1 VFLKEAGNLDLGAQS
16 FQATGARQNGSGVRK
31 FIAAEW
37 LYRENNSAEDAIDI
51 CHRLMPPEFSAAS
64 SVARWMIYI
73 IQSRQDRAER
83 PGVLKMHQLL
93 KQDMAPQ
100 ASQSGL
106 LAPDTTGMNFYRADP
121 ALTDL
126 LRIHLP
132 EKLFNHI
139 EPHLDR
145 LGELAGGRLD
155 ECARLA
161 DRHGPVL
168 HPRDKFGR
176 DVQSIEYHP
185 AYHELERAAFGEFGI
200 HALSIRKGIMGW
212 PDKYPVVAKHAFTF
226 LFNQTEF
233 GMGCPINVTDGCA
246 KLLAN
251 FGSEELKAKYFDG
264 LTQTDMSRLT
274 QGGQFMTEK
283 EGGSDV
289 GTLTT
294 SAVQE
299 GDHWRLYGEKWF
311 CSNADAKVVMLLAR
325 PEGAPPGTRGVG
337 LFLMPRFLEDGSQ
350 NHYRIVRLKDK
361 LGTRSMASGEI
372 KLEGA
377 IAYAVGKLDRGFVQ
391 MAEMVNSSRLS
402 NGVKSTALMRRA
414 WHDAMTVAKNRVVFG
429 SRILD
434 LPLGRRQLL
443 KIMLA
448 TEQALSMS
456 FLTADALDRAEAGS
470 QDAAA
475 LLRILTPTLKFRATR
490 DARKVCGDALEMR
503 GGIGYIEEF
512 ATARLLRDAHLG
524 SIWEGTGNIVALDAL
539 KRAVGRHGAESA
551 LAADLHARLDDS
563 AEVPQAW
570 RDKLRGL
577 ADRAVGFA
585 REVAA
590 HSDNEAE
597 SRRATSLLYHV
608 ASAVQ
613 LAWEAQRIHARR
625 GDARRLLLSR
635 LVVDQRVT
643 PNDPFRLAENK
654 SQGAIAALLLGDRPA
669 GMAEVGE
676 LLRGA

>member
-1 VFLKEAGNLDLGAQS
+1 MQDRG
-16 FQATGARQNGSGVRK
+16 
-31 FIAAEW
+31 
-37 LYRENNSAEDAIDI
+37 
-51 CHRLMPPEFSAAS
+51 AAS
-64 SVARWMIYI
+64 
-73 IQSRQDRAER
+73 
-83 PGVLKMHQLL
+83 
-93 KQDMAPQ
+93 
-100 ASQSGL
+100 ASQPGL

-126 LRIHLP
+126 LRLHLSDA
-132 EKLFNHI
+132 LFRHI

-145 LGELAGGRLD
+145 LGELAGGYLD

-161 DRHGPVL
+161 DRHTPVL
-168 HPRDKFGR
+168 HQRDKFGR
-176 DVQSIEYHP
+176 DTQYIEYHP
-185 AYHELERAAFGEFGI
+185 AYRELEKAAFGEFGI

-246 KLLAN
+246 KLLNN
-251 FGSEELKAKYFDG
+251 FGSDALKAKYLDG
-264 LTQTDMSRLT
+264 LTQTDMSKLT

-294 SAVQE
+294 RAVQE

-325 PEGAPPGTRGVG
+325 PEGAGPGTRGVG
-337 LFLMPRFLEDGSQ
+337 LFLMPRFLDDGSQ

-372 KLEGA
+372 KFEGA

-414 WHDAMTVAKNRVVFG
+414 HHDAMTVAKNRVVFG
-429 SRILD
+429 QRIID
-434 LPLGRRQLL
+434 LPLARRQLM
-443 KIMLA
+443 KIMLP

-524 SIWEGTGNIVALDAL
+524 SIWEGTGNIVAIDTLT
-539 KRAVGRHGAESA
+539 RAVGRHGADAA

-563 AEVPQAW
+563 ANVPQAW
-570 RDKLRGL
+570 RNRLREL
-577 ADRAVGFA
+577 TDRAVGFA
-585 REVAA
+585 REIASR
-590 HSDNEAE
+590 SDNEGDA
-597 SRRATSLLYHV
+597 RRATSLLYQV
-608 ASAVQ
+608 ASAVA
-613 LAWEAQRIHARR
+613 LAWEGGRIHEMR

-635 LVVDQRVT
+635 MVIDHRVST
-643 PNDPFRLAENK
+643 GDPFRLTENAT
-654 SQGAIAALLLGDRPA
+654 QRAITDHLLGDRDV

-676 LLRGA
+676 LLVAA

>member
-1 VFLKEAGNLDLGAQS
+1 MQ
-16 FQATGARQNGSGVRK
+16 
-31 FIAAEW
+31 
-37 LYRENNSAEDAIDI
+37 
-51 CHRLMPPEFSAAS
+51 P
-64 SVARWMIYI
+64 
-73 IQSRQDRAER
+73 
-83 PGVLKMHQLL
+83 L
-93 KQDMAPQ
+93 KQDRRAAIPDQ
-100 ASQSGL
+100 PGL

-126 LRIHLP
+126 LRLHLP
-132 EKLFNHI
+132 DATFRHI

-145 LGELAGGRLD
+145 LGALAGGHLD

-161 DRHGPVL
+161 DRHTPVL
-168 HPRDKFGR
+168 YQRDKFGR
-176 DVQSIEYHP
+176 DVQWIEYHP
-185 AYHELERAAFGEFGI
+185 AYRELEKAAFGEFGI
-200 HALSIRKGIMGW
+200 HAMSVRKGILGW

-226 LFNQTEF
+226 LFNQAEF
-233 GMGCPINVTDGCA
+233 GLGCPINVTDGCA
-246 KLLAN
+246 KLLNN
-251 FGSEELKAKYFDG
+251 FGSETLKAKYLDG
-264 LTQTDMSRLT
+264 LTQADMSKLT

-294 SAVQE
+294 RAVQE
-299 GDHWRLYGEKWF
+299 GDHWRLSGEKWF
-311 CSNADAKVVMLLAR
+311 CSNADAEVVMLLAR
-325 PEGAPPGTRGVG
+325 PEGAGPGTRGVG
-337 LFLMPRFLEDGSQ
+337 LFLMPRRLDDGSQ

-372 KLEGA
+372 KFEGA

-414 WHDAMTVAKNRVVFG
+414 HHDAMTVAGNRVVFG
-429 SRILD
+429 SRIID
-434 LPLGRRQLL
+434 LPLARRQLM

-448 TEQALSMS
+448 TEQGLSMS

-524 SIWEGTGNIVALDAL
+524 SIWEGTGNIVAIDAL
-539 KRAVGRHGAESA
+539 ARAIGRHGADNA
-551 LAADLHARLDDS
+551 LAADLHARLNES
-563 AEVPQAW
+563 ANVPAAW
-570 RDKLRGL
+570 RDRLREL
-577 ADRAVGFA
+577 TDRAVGFA
-585 REVAA
+585 REVA
-590 HSDNEAE
+590 SRMDNEGDA
-597 SRRATSLLYHV
+597 RRATSLLYHV
-608 ASAVQ
+608 ASAVAF
-613 LAWEAQRIHARR
+613 AWEGSRIHETR

-635 LVVDQRVT
+635 MVVDHRLAAG
-643 PNDPFRLAENK
+643 DPFRLTENAA
-654 SQGAIAALLLGDRPA
+654 QRAITAHLLGDRA
-669 GMAEVGE
+669 VGMAEVGE
-676 LLRGA
+676 LLTAA

>member
-1 VFLKEAGNLDLGAQS
+1 MDGTS
-16 FQATGARQNGSGVRK
+16 
-31 FIAAEW
+31 
-37 LYRENNSAEDAIDI
+37 
-51 CHRLMPPEFSAAS
+51 
-64 SVARWMIYI
+64 
-73 IQSRQDRAER
+73 
-83 PGVLKMHQLL
+83 
-93 KQDMAPQ
+93 
-100 ASQSGL
+100 L
-106 LAPDTTGMNFYRADP
+106 LAPDTSGMNFYRADP
-121 ALTDL
+121 TLADL
-126 LRIHLP
+126 LRIYLP
-132 EKLFNHI
+132 ETLFRHV

-145 LGELAGGRLD
+145 LGGLAGGHLD

-161 DRHGPVL
+161 DRHVPVL
-168 HPRDKFGR
+168 HQRDRFGR
-176 DVQSIEYHP
+176 DVQWIEYHP
-185 AYHELERAAFGEFGI
+185 AYRELERAAFGEFGI
-200 HALSIRKGIMGW
+200 HAMSLRKGILGW

-226 LFNQTEF
+226 LFNQAEF
-233 GMGCPINVTDGCA
+233 GLGCPINVTDGCA

-251 FGSEELKAKYFDG
+251 FGSEDLKAKYLDG
-264 LTQTDMSRLT
+264 LIETDMDRLT

-294 SAVQE
+294 TAVPE

-311 CSNADAKVVMLLAR
+311 CSNADARIVMLLAR
-325 PEGAPPGTRGVG
+325 PEGAGPGTRGVG
-337 LFLMPRFLEDGSQ
+337 LFLMPRTLDDGSP

-377 IAYAVGKLDRGFVQ
+377 IAYAVGRLDRGFVQ

-414 WHDAMTVAKNRVVFG
+414 YHDAMTVARNRVVFG
-429 SRILD
+429 RRIVD
-434 LPLGRRQLL
+434 LPLARRQLM

-490 DARKVCGDALEMR
+490 DARKVCGDAMEMR

-524 SIWEGTGNIVALDAL
+524 SIWEGTGNIVAIDAL
-539 KRAVGRHGAESA
+539 KRAIGRHGAETA
-551 LAADLHARLDDS
+551 LVADLHARLDGSAGIPDAFRDRLRSLADS
-563 AEVPQAW
+563 AV
-570 RDKLRGL
+570 GL
-577 ADRAVGFA
+577 A
-585 REVAA
+585 REVAGND
-590 HSDNEAE
+590 DNEAE
-597 SRRATSLLYHV
+597 ARRATSLLYHV
-608 ASAVQ
+608 ASAVA
-613 LAWEAQRIHARR
+613 LAWEAHRIHEMR

-635 LVVDQRVT
+635 LVIDHRLT
-643 PNDPFRLAENK
+643 PGDPFRLGDG
-654 SQGAIAALLLGDRPA
+654 GAQRAITELLLGARA
-669 GMAEVGE
+669 VGMAEAGE
-676 LLRGA
+676 LLAA

>member
-1 VFLKEAGNLDLGAQS
+1 MQQ
-16 FQATGARQNGSGVRK
+16 QAKHDDVTR
-31 FIAAEW
+31 AA
-37 LYRENNSAEDAIDI
+37 
-51 CHRLMPPEFSAAS
+51 
-64 SVARWMIYI
+64 
-73 IQSRQDRAER
+73 DR
-83 PGVLKMHQLL
+83 P
-93 KQDMAPQ
+93 
-100 ASQSGL
+100 GL
-106 LAPDTTGMNFYRADP
+106 LAPDTSGMNFYRADP

-132 EKLFNHI
+132 DALFRHI

-145 LGELAGGRLD
+145 LGALAGGHLD

-161 DRHGPVL
+161 DRHVPVL
-168 HPRDKFGR
+168 HQRDRFGR
-176 DVQSIEYHP
+176 DAQWIEYHP
-185 AYHELERAAFGEFGI
+185 AYRDLEKAAFGEFGI
-200 HALSIRKGIMGW
+200 HAMSVRKGILGW

-226 LFNQTEF
+226 LFNQAEF
-233 GMGCPINVTDGCA
+233 GLGCPINVTDGCA
-246 KLLAN
+246 KLLSN
-251 FGSEELKAKYFDG
+251 FGSEALQARYLDG

-294 SAVQE
+294 QATQE
-299 GDHWRLYGEKWF
+299 GDHWRLTGEKWF
-311 CSNADAKVVMLLAR
+311 CSNADAEVVMLLAR
-325 PEGAPPGTRGVG
+325 PQGAQSGTRGVG
-337 LFLMPRFLEDGSQ
+337 LFLMPRRLDDGSP

-414 WHDAMTVAKNRVVFG
+414 HQDAMMVARNRVVFG
-429 SRILD
+429 SRIIN
-434 LPLGRRQLL
+434 LPLARRQLM

-470 QDAAA
+470 QDAAT

-539 KRAVGRHGAESA
+539 RRAIGRHGAEAA

-570 RDKLRGL
+570 RGRLRQL
-577 ADRAVGFA
+577 CDRAIGLA
-585 REVAA
+585 REVASRA
-590 HSDNEAE
+590 DNEAE
-597 SRRATSLLYHV
+597 ARRATSLLYHA
-608 ASAVQ
+608 ASAVA
-613 LAWEAQRIHARR
+613 LAWEGNRIYAMR

-635 LVVDQRVT
+635 MVVDHRLAAG
-643 PNDPFRLAENK
+643 DPFRLTEGDT
-654 SQGAIAALLLGDRPA
+654 QRAITECLLGEQA
-669 GMAEVGE
+669 VGMAEVRE
-676 LLRGA
+676 LLGAA

>member
-1 VFLKEAGNLDLGAQS
+1 
-16 FQATGARQNGSGVRK
+16 
-31 FIAAEW
+31 
-37 LYRENNSAEDAIDI
+37 
-51 CHRLMPPEFSAAS
+51 
-64 SVARWMIYI
+64 
-73 IQSRQDRAER
+73 
-83 PGVLKMHQLL
+83 MHQPA
-93 KQDMAPQ
+93 KHDGVVTSTDRP
-100 ASQSGL
+100 GL
-106 LAPDTTGMNFYRADP
+106 LAPDTSGMNFYRADP

-132 EKLFNHI
+132 DLLFRHV

-145 LGELAGGRLD
+145 LGALAGGHLD

-161 DRHGPVL
+161 DRHVPVL
-168 HPRDKFGR
+168 HQRDRFGR
-176 DVQSIEYHP
+176 DAQWIEYHP
-185 AYHELERAAFGEFGI
+185 AYRELERAAFGEFGI
-200 HALSIRKGIMGW
+200 HAMSQRKGILGW
-212 PDKYPVVAKHAFTF
+212 PEPYPVVAKHAFTF
-226 LFNQTEF
+226 LFNQAEF
-233 GMGCPINVTDGCA
+233 GLGCPINVTDGCA

-251 FGSEELKAKYFDG
+251 FGSEALKAKYLDG
-264 LTQTDMSRLT
+264 LTQTNMTKLT

-294 SAVQE
+294 TAVQE
-299 GDHWRLYGEKWF
+299 GDHWRLTGEKWF
-311 CSNADAKVVMLLAR
+311 CSKADAEVVMLLAR
-325 PEGAPPGTRGVG
+325 PQGAEAGTRGVG
-337 LFLMPRFLEDGSQ
+337 LFLMPRHLEDGSQ
-350 NHYRIVRLKDK
+350 NYYRIVRLKDK

-414 WHDAMTVAKNRVVFG
+414 HHDAMTVARNRVVFG
-429 SRILD
+429 QRIVD
-434 LPLGRRQLL
+434 LPLARRQLM

-512 ATARLLRDAHLG
+512 TSRLLLRDAHLG
-524 SIWEGTGNIVALDAL
+524 SIWEGTSNIVALDAL
-539 KRAVGRHGAESA
+539 KRAVGRHGAEAA

-563 AEVPQAW
+563 TDVPQVW
-570 RDKLRGL
+570 RDRLRDL

-585 REVAA
+585 REVARRI
-590 HSDNEAE
+590 DNEAE

-608 ASAVQ
+608 ASAVA
-613 LAWEAQRIHARR
+613 LTWEGARIHQMR

-635 LVVDQRVT
+635 LVVDHRVS
-643 PNDPFRLAENK
+643 PSDPFRPTENATRRTITTYLLDER
-654 SQGAIAALLLGDRPA
+654 AI
-669 GMAEVGE
+669 GMPEVGE
-676 LLRGA
+676 LLVTA

>member
-1 VFLKEAGNLDLGAQS
+1 MRPVEKWSRDQGGTQMHAPGKHEAANQ
-16 FQATGARQNGSGVRK
+16 
-31 FIAAEW
+31 
-37 LYRENNSAEDAIDI
+37 
-51 CHRLMPPEFSAAS
+51 
-64 SVARWMIYI
+64 
-73 IQSRQDRAER
+73 
-83 PGVLKMHQLL
+83 PGLI
-93 KQDMAPQ
+93 
-100 ASQSGL
+100 
-106 LAPDTTGMNFYRADP
+106 APDTSGMNFYRADP

-126 LRIHLP
+126 LRIHLSDD
-132 EKLFNHI
+132 LFRHI

-145 LGELAGGRLD
+145 LGALAGGHLD

-168 HPRDKFGR
+168 HQRDRFGR
-176 DVQSIEYHP
+176 DAQWIEYHP
-185 AYHELERAAFGEFGI
+185 AYRELEKAAFGEFGI
-200 HALSIRKGIMGW
+200 HAMSLRKGIHGW
-212 PDKYPVVAKHAFTF
+212 PHTYPVVAKHSFTF
-226 LFNQTEF
+226 LFNQAEF
-233 GMGCPINVTDGCA
+233 GLGCPINVTDGCA

-251 FGSEELKAKYFDG
+251 FGDAALKAKYLDG
-264 LTQTDMSRLT
+264 LTQTDMAKLT

-289 GTLTT
+289 GKLTT
-294 SAVQE
+294 TAMRE
-299 GDHWRLYGEKWF
+299 GEHWRLTGEKWF
-311 CSNADAKVVMLLAR
+311 CSNADARIVMLLAR
-325 PEGAPPGTRGVG
+325 PQGAQGGTRGVG
-337 LFLMPRFLEDGSQ
+337 LFLMPRFLDDGSP

-377 IAYAVGKLDRGFVQ
+377 IAYAVGRLDRGFVQ

-414 WHDAMTVAKNRVVFG
+414 YHDAMTVARNRVVFG
-429 SRILD
+429 QRIID
-434 LPLGRRQLL
+434 MPLARRQLM

-490 DARKVCGDALEMR
+490 DARKVCGEAMEMR

-512 ATARLLRDAHLG
+512 VNPRLLRDAHLG

-539 KRAVGRHGAESA
+539 KRAVGRHGADAA

-563 AEVPQAW
+563 ANVPQAW
-570 RDKLRGL
+570 RDRLSDL
-577 ADRAVGFA
+577 TDRAIGFA

-590 HSDNEAE
+590 RTDNEAE

-608 ASAVQ
+608 ASAVA
-613 LAWEAQRIHARR
+613 LAWEGGRIHQMR

-635 LVVDQRVT
+635 LVIDHRMAAG
-643 PNDPFRLAENK
+643 DPFRLVENAT
-654 SQGAIAALLLGDRPA
+654 QRAISGHLLGDRA
-669 GMAEVGE
+669 TGMAEVGE
-676 LLRGA
+676 LLMAA

>member
-1 VFLKEAGNLDLGAQS
+1 MHQPH
-16 FQATGARQNGSGVRK
+16 
-31 FIAAEW
+31 
-37 LYRENNSAEDAIDI
+37 YDAIATAD
-51 CHRLMPPEFSAAS
+51 
-64 SVARWMIYI
+64 
-73 IQSRQDRAER
+73 
-83 PGVLKMHQLL
+83 
-93 KQDMAPQ
+93 Q
-100 ASQSGL
+100 AGL
-106 LAPDTTGMNFYRADP
+106 LAPDTTGLNFYRADP
-121 ALTDL
+121 ALADL

-132 EKLFNHI
+132 DALFRHI

-145 LGELAGGRLD
+145 LGALAGGHLD

-168 HPRDKFGR
+168 HQRDRFGR
-176 DVQSIEYHP
+176 DVQWIEYHP
-185 AYHELERAAFGEFGI
+185 AYRELERAAFGEFGI

-212 PDKYPVVAKHAFTF
+212 PDKYPVTAKHAFTF

-251 FGSEELKAKYFDG
+251 FGDDALKAKYLDG
-264 LTQTDMSRLT
+264 LTQTDMEKLT

-289 GTLTT
+289 GALTT
-294 SAVQE
+294 RAVPE

-325 PEGAPPGTRGVG
+325 PDGAGPGTRGVG
-337 LFLMPRFLEDGSQ
+337 LFLMPRFLDDGSQ

-372 KLEGA
+372 KFEGA
-377 IAYAVGKLDRGFVQ
+377 IAYAVGRLDRGFAQ

-414 WHDAMTVAKNRVVFG
+414 HHDAATVAKNRKAFG
-429 SRILD
+429 SRIVD
-434 LPLGRRQLL
+434 LPLGRRQLM
-443 KIMLA
+443 KIWLP

-490 DARKVCGDALEMR
+490 DARKVCGDAMEMR
-503 GGIGYIEEF
+503 GGAGYIEEF

-539 KRAVGRHGAESA
+539 KRAVGRHGADGA
-551 LAADLHARLDDS
+551 LAADLNARLDDS
-563 AEVPQAW
+563 ATVPAAW
-570 RDKLRGL
+570 RDRLRTL
-577 ADRAVGFA
+577 VDRSIGFA
-585 REVAA
+585 REVAGRV
-590 HSDNEAE
+590 DNEADA
-597 SRRATSLLYHV
+597 RRATSLLYHI
-608 ASAVQ
+608 ASAVT
-613 LAWEAQRIHARR
+613 LAWEGGRIHAIR
-625 GDARRLLLSR
+625 GDARRMLFSR
-635 LVVDQRVT
+635 LVVDHRLASG
-643 PNDPFRLAENK
+643 DPFRLKESPA
-654 SQGAIAALLLGDRPA
+654 QVAIADLLLGDRPA
-669 GMAEVGE
+669 GLDEVGR
-676 LLRGA
+676 LLLAA

>member
-1 VFLKEAGNLDLGAQS
+1 VPKEMRNAAGNSMQ
-16 FQATGARQNGSGVRK
+16 
-31 FIAAEW
+31 
-37 LYRENNSAEDAIDI
+37 
-51 CHRLMPPEFSAAS
+51 P
-64 SVARWMIYI
+64 
-73 IQSRQDRAER
+73 
-83 PGVLKMHQLL
+83 L
-93 KQDMAPQ
+93 KQDLTSSS
-100 ASQSGL
+100 ASQPGL

-126 LRIHLP
+126 LKLHLP
-132 EKLFNHI
+132 EALFRHI
-139 EPHLDR
+139 EPYLDR
-145 LGELAGGRLD
+145 LGELAGGHLD

-161 DRHGPVL
+161 DRHTPVL
-168 HPRDKFGR
+168 HQRDKFGR
-176 DVQSIEYHP
+176 DVQTIEYHP
-185 AYHELERAAFGEFGI
+185 AYREIEKAAFGEFGI

-246 KLLAN
+246 KLLNN
-251 FGSEELKAKYFDG
+251 FGSEALKAKYLDG

-294 SAVQE
+294 RAVQE

-325 PEGAPPGTRGVG
+325 PEGAGPGTKGVG
-337 LFLMPRFLEDGSQ
+337 LFLMPRFLDDGSP

-372 KLEGA
+372 KFDGA

-414 WHDAMTVAKNRVVFG
+414 WHDAITVARGRVVFG
-429 SRILD
+429 QRIID
-434 LPLGRRQLL
+434 LPLARRQLM
-443 KIMLA
+443 KIMLP

-475 LLRILTPTLKFRATR
+475 LLRVLTPTLKFRATR
-490 DARKVCGDALEMR
+490 DARKVCGDAMEMR

-512 ATARLLRDAHLG
+512 VTPRLLRDAHLG
-524 SIWEGTGNIVALDAL
+524 SIWEGTGNIVAIDAL
-539 KRAVGRHGAESA
+539 KRAVGRHGADNA

-563 AEVPQAW
+563 PNVPQAW
-570 RDKLRGL
+570 RNRLREL
-577 ADRAVGFA
+577 SDRAIGFA
-585 REVAA
+585 REVAGRI
-590 HSDNEAE
+590 DNEGDA
-597 SRRATSLLYHV
+597 RRATSLLYHV
-608 ASAVQ
+608 ASAVA
-613 LAWEAQRIHARR
+613 LAWEGGRIHEMR

-635 LVVDQRVT
+635 MVVDHRVM
-643 PNDPFRLAENK
+643 PGDPFRLAENTV
-654 SQGAIAALLLGDRPA
+654 QRRMTEHLLGDRA
-669 GMAEVGE
+669 IGMAEVGE
-676 LLRGA
+676 LLVAA

>member
-1 VFLKEAGNLDLGAQS
+1 MQ
-16 FQATGARQNGSGVRK
+16 
-31 FIAAEW
+31 
-37 LYRENNSAEDAIDI
+37 
-51 CHRLMPPEFSAAS
+51 P
-64 SVARWMIYI
+64 
-73 IQSRQDRAER
+73 
-83 PGVLKMHQLL
+83 L
-93 KQDMAPQ
+93 KQDRRAFADRP
-100 ASQSGL
+100 GL
-106 LAPDTTGMNFYRADP
+106 LAPDTSGMNFYRADP

-126 LRIHLP
+126 LRLHLP
-132 EKLFNHI
+132 ETLFRHI

-145 LGELAGGRLD
+145 LGGLAGGYLD

-161 DRHGPVL
+161 DRHPPVL
-168 HPRDKFGR
+168 HQRDRFGG
-176 DVQSIEYHP
+176 DTQHIEYHP
-185 AYHELERAAFGEFGI
+185 AYRELEKAAFGEFGI
-200 HALSIRKGIMGW
+200 HAMSVRKGILGW

-226 LFNQTEF
+226 LFNQAEF
-233 GMGCPINVTDGCA
+233 GLGCPINVTDGCA
-246 KLLAN
+246 KLLNN
-251 FGSEELKAKYFDG
+251 FGSEALKARYLDG
-264 LTQTDMSRLT
+264 LTQTDMSKLT

-294 SAVQE
+294 IAVPD
-299 GDHWRLYGEKWF
+299 GDRWRLHGEKWF
-311 CSNADAKVVMLLAR
+311 CSNADAEMVMLLAR
-325 PEGAPPGTRGVG
+325 PEGAGPGTRGVG
-337 LFLMPRFLEDGSQ
+337 LFLMPRRLEDGSQ

-372 KLEGA
+372 TLDGA

-414 WHDAMTVAKNRVVFG
+414 HHDAMTVARNRVVFG
-429 SRILD
+429 QRIID
-434 LPLGRRQLL
+434 LPLARRQLM

-524 SIWEGTGNIVALDAL
+524 SIWEGTGNIVAIDTL
-539 KRAVGRHGAESA
+539 KRAVGRHGADSA

-563 AEVPQAW
+563 ANVPQAW
-570 RDKLRGL
+570 RTRLREL
-577 ADRAVGFA
+577 SDRAIGFA
-585 REVAA
+585 REVASR
-590 HSDNEAE
+590 SDNEAE
-597 SRRATSLLYHV
+597 ARRATSLLYHV
-608 ASAVQ
+608 ASAVA
-613 LAWEAQRIHARR
+613 LAWEGGRIHDMR

-635 LVVDQRVT
+635 MVVDHRIAT
-643 PNDPFRLAENK
+643 GDPFRLTENAA
-654 SQGAIAALLLGDRPA
+654 QRAITGHLLGEHDV

-676 LLRGA
+676 LLSAA

>member
-1 VFLKEAGNLDLGAQS
+1 MLQPAKDDDVTAAAG
-16 FQATGARQNGSGVRK
+16 
-31 FIAAEW
+31 
-37 LYRENNSAEDAIDI
+37 
-51 CHRLMPPEFSAAS
+51 
-64 SVARWMIYI
+64 
-73 IQSRQDRAER
+73 R
-83 PGVLKMHQLL
+83 P
-93 KQDMAPQ
+93 
-100 ASQSGL
+100 GL
-106 LAPDTTGMNFYRADP
+106 LAPDTSGMNFYRADP

-126 LRIHLP
+126 LRIHLTDA
-132 EKLFNHI
+132 LFRHI
-139 EPHLDR
+139 EPYLDR
-145 LGELAGGRLD
+145 LGALAGGHLD

-161 DRHGPVL
+161 DRHVPEL
-168 HPRDKFGR
+168 HQRDRFGR
-176 DVQSIEYHP
+176 DAQWIEYHP
-185 AYHELERAAFGEFGI
+185 AYRELERAAFGEFGI
-200 HALSIRKGIMGW
+200 HAMSLRKGIMGW
-212 PDKYPVVAKHAFTF
+212 PQPYPVVAKHAFTF
-226 LFNQTEF
+226 LFNQAEF
-233 GMGCPINVTDGCA
+233 GLGCPINVTDGCG
-246 KLLAN
+246 KLLAK
-251 FGSEELKAKYFDG
+251 FGSEALKARYLDG

-294 SAVQE
+294 TAVQE
-299 GDHWRLYGEKWF
+299 GDHWRLSGEKWF
-311 CSNADAKVVMLLAR
+311 CSNADAEVVMLLAR
-325 PEGAPPGTRGVG
+325 PEGAGPGTRGVG
-337 LFLMPRFLEDGSQ
+337 LFLMPRRLDDGSL

-414 WHDAMTVAKNRVVFG
+414 HHDAMTVARNRVVFG
-429 SRILD
+429 SRIVD
-434 LPLGRRQLL
+434 LPLARRQLM

-512 ATARLLRDAHLG
+512 ATSRLLRDAHLG
-524 SIWEGTGNIVALDAL
+524 SIWEGTGNIVAIDAL
-539 KRAVGRHGAESA
+539 KRAVGRHGADSA

-563 AEVPQAW
+563 ANVPQAW
-570 RDKLRGL
+570 RGALRGL
-577 ADRAVGFA
+577 TDRATGFA
-585 REVAA
+585 RQVAGRT
-590 HSDNEAE
+590 DNEAE
-597 SRRATSLLYHV
+597 ARRATSLLYHV
-608 ASAVQ
+608 ASAVA
-613 LAWEAQRIHARR
+613 LAWEGGRIHEMR

-635 LVVDQRVT
+635 MVIDHRVSA
-643 PNDPFRLAENK
+643 NDPFRLTEN
-654 SQGAIAALLLGDRPA
+654 SVRGVITDHLLGERA
-669 GMAEVGE
+669 VGMAEVGE
-676 LLRGA
+676 LLAAA